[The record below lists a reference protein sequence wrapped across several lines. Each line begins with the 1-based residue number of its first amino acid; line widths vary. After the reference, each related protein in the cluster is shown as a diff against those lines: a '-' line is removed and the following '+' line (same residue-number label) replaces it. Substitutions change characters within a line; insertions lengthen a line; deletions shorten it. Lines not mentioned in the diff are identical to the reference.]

1 MLRRRREGGERGL
14 QVRKLE
20 WCDILSYCVNNLYFN
35 TTEEVNINRQ
45 DTSHRIQEVSICA
58 KLMSIYLSNYLSTHP
73 SIYLLWKFRYL
84 SIFLFSSFLFIFL
97 PIFLSLYIYT
107 CFYLNLLLS
116 QQGYPAKQQID
127 ILCQN

>member
-1 MLRRRREGGERGL
+1 MLRRRRRRRGGDL
-14 QVRKLE
+14 QVRKLG

-58 KLMSIYLSNYLSTHP
+58 KLMSIYV
-73 SIYLLWKFRYL
+73 SICL
-84 SIFLFSSFLFIFL
+84 SIHLSSCENIDTYLSSFLFIFL
-97 PIFLSLYIYT
+97 PIFISLYISMYIVYI